1 MSNNFKPLSEQVAKK
16 LTAQFEEGTSVF
28 QQGEKPLQMPFNPTT
43 DKNYRG
49 AAALILMMDNR
60 DDPRWM
66 SMENANFKKWPV
78 NKGEKGTLISFY
90 KTNEM
95 KPVMKD
101 GQPVLKDNG
110 KPLLE
115 KVKLAEPELTTVFLW
130 NGEQL
135 DKIQAYEAKPQERS
149 PVERARLILGN
160 SQLVNLPH
168 EHDIP
173 HEESYYSALLKDVAG
188 MKTAEKASDSGV
200 KDALITNIASLFIS
214 AELNLPYDLGDHIG
228 YTASWSQLMKEH
240 PAELFKA
247 ANDAQKIADN
257 ILGFEKKKEQQISSV
272 LNKGDAINYKGDTIK
287 ILAILKGKTAKVE
300 NGEGKVFKVG
310 PNDKLYANL
319 LEAKNNPEKQQNRGA
334 APAEEK
340 ETKVEQAYAMSM

>member
-16 LTAQFEEGTSVF
+16 LIAQFEEGTSVF
-28 QQGEKPLQMPFNPTT
+28 QQGDKPLQMPFNPTT

-49 AAALILMMDNR
+49 AAALVLLMNNR
-60 DDPRWM
+60 ADPRWM

-90 KTNEM
+90 KTSEM
-95 KPVMKD
+95 KPMMKD
-101 GQPVLKDNG
+101 GQAVLKDNG
-110 KPLLE
+110 KPQME

-135 DKIQAYEAKPQERS
+135 DKIPGYEPKPQERS
-149 PVERARLILGN
+149 PVERARLILEN

-173 HEESYYSALLKDVAG
+173 HEESYYSAILKDVAG
-188 MKTAEKASDSGV
+188 LKIEEKSSGSGV
-200 KDALITNIASLFIS
+200 KDALISNIASLFIS
-214 AELNLPYDLGDHIG
+214 AELNLPYDLGDHVG
-228 YTASWSQLMKEH
+228 YTASWSQLMKEQ

-247 ANDAQKIADN
+247 ANDAQKIVDN
-257 ILGFEKKKEQQISSV
+257 ILGLEKKKEQQISNV
-272 LNKGDAINYKGDTIK
+272 LNKGDVIAYKGDNIK
-287 ILAILKGKTAKVE
+287 VLAILKGKTVQVE

-310 PNDKLYANL
+310 PKDKLYANL
-319 LEAKNNPEKQQNRGA
+319 LEAKNNPEKEQSRGSSR
-334 APAEEK
+334 AENVEP
-340 ETKVEQAYAMSM
+340 KVEQAYAMSM